1 MTATLGLSMGLM
13 ASDCMVRRTRCDL
26 DVDEETWGVL
36 EGTRR
41 MSPAKLVPAP

>member
-1 MTATLGLSMGLM
+1 MTATRGLSMGLM
-13 ASDCMVRRTRCDL
+13 GDCMLVRRARYDL
-26 DVDEETWGVL
+26 DDDEERRGVL